1 MNKSSFTTKSLVLLL
16 EKKKKE
22 FTLATDKKV
31 LLNRKGGA

>member
-16 EKKKKE
+16 EKKKE